1 MDASESVGPA
11 HKSWWG
17 PRIWRVLHMLAEIG
31 AERTD
36 TGAGWRAVIRTTMAM
51 LPCAVCREH
60 FGVAARGW
68 SVPSGVRH
76 GLWAAHAAV
85 GGVLSEAE
93 LAGVYGNGGCDAAAA
108 IVSEV
113 GREFRRVNVL
123 DRFRV
128 GYLAEWEC
136 AVGGLIRLLRLP
148 PTTSAL
154 RADSHLTTSA
164 LRADRRGGPSG
175 ANPAVSRASLRGHPT
190 LRGRRYA

>member
-1 MDASESVGPA
+1 MDSPA

-17 PRIWRVLHMLAEIG
+17 PRIWRVLHLLAEIG

-36 TGAGWRAVIRTTMAM
+36 TGPGWRAVLRTTTAV
-51 LPCAVCREH
+51 LPCAACREH
-60 FGVAARGW
+60 FGAAVRGW
-68 SVPSGVRH
+68 HVPAGVRH

-85 GGVLSEAE
+85 GGVLPEAE
-93 LAGVYGNGGCDAAAA
+93 LADVYGSGSLDAVTA
-108 IVSEV
+108 IVAEV

-136 AVGGLIRLLRLP
+136 AVGGLVRFLRLP
-148 PTTSAL
+148 PATSAL

-164 LRADRRGGPSG
+164 LRADRREARSG
-175 ANPAVSRASLRGHPT
+175 ANPAVSRALLHGRPT
-190 LRGRRYA
+190 LRGRRNA